1 MPALALSVD
10 SLIVKERVGVI
21 SRATIPYSIAQRIAQ
36 SKLEKRRRIKLSKK
50 RALLKRKGLIPKSR
64 ENDLWYALHKSVR
77 ANEPL
82 DSESG
87 RGELHPP
94 CAADPSIFALLRLLL
109 AMTPKVGSVLRRW
122 RGFAGSDSVPHSR
135 TCHHTRFDM
144 QSLHD
149 DLQRYK
155 DTRLRPYEAG
165 PRRDGN
171 NYQRVAQTRRALMI
185 VNPCSFLSCCQ
196 GIRF

>member
-109 AMTPKVGSVLRRW
+109 AMTPKVGSVPYLRSA
-122 RGFAGSDSVPHSR
+122 AGVDLLAPTRSHIAALATTPVS
-135 TCHHTRFDM
+135 TC
-144 QSLHD
+144 SLFMMTSNVTKTH
-149 DLQRYK
+149 
-155 DTRLRPYEAG
+155 A
-165 PRRDGN
+165 
-171 NYQRVAQTRRALMI
+171 
-185 VNPCSFLSCCQ
+185 
-196 GIRF
+196 